1 MSKKEALSEIQV
13 TLDVIG
19 GKWKPLILHYLETN
33 GKKRYSEILRYLET
47 APKKT
52 LTAQLKELEADGII
66 DRTVIPTVPV
76 QVEYS
81 VTNHGRSLF
90 PILDVMCSWG
100 YINGQDYDIKRRT
113 CEYSEESRQIK
124 AARLHKLYEMY
135 DEDHLGDWNIK
146 EDQGTAK

>member
-19 GKWKPLILHYLETN
+19 GKWKPLILHYLEIN
-33 GKKRYSEILRYLET
+33 GKKRYSEILRYLEI

-66 DRTVIPTVPV
+66 NRTVIPSVPI

-100 YINGQDYDIKRRT
+100 YINGQNYDIKHQT
-113 CEYSEESRQIK
+113 CEDNTEARRVK
-124 AARLHKLYEMY
+124 TARLHKLYEMY
-135 DEDHLGDWNIK
+135 NEDHLGDWNTK
-146 EDQGTAK
+146 EDQGTSK